1 MAAQKK
7 ATIRTVAATPRA
19 SSSVGI
25 GIDLGTTKSC
35 IAVAGTS
42 PQTGVL
48 LCEMVDLAGSPG
60 CRGPVLPSAVAI
72 TSNGW
77 RFGEDAMRL
86 RGRPGMRSERDYFH
100 ETKNLMGLRYTFD
113 RAPEMLK
120 TPADVAAAVLARLWE
135 LAGEKVDLPDDAPVV
150 ITVPASFQGAQRRAT
165 LQAARDALGDKRMI
179 RLLDEPCAAFLD
191 LEQRH
196 PEKVKGIRDGA
207 NLLVFDFGGG
217 TCDVAIFRLMRQGD
231 LFGTRLLGSSRYHR
245 LGGGD
250 IDRAIVHDHLLPR
263 LLAQNGI
270 SPHDV
275 SWGDRRDVLEPQ
287 MLDGAEALKLA
298 LSWQVKEAGEAGKL
312 CIAALGPIEVK
323 YGERRL
329 HLRTPS
335 LAVPEFEHLLMRF
348 LDPEPPPDSS
358 DEYVQRSS
366 IFAPILQALGRACL
380 QTADVDALL
389 LCGSS
394 TLLPSVSNA
403 LKRRFPDAM
412 ILMEDGFDTL
422 QGTVARGAAWQAR
435 ALAMSGHPLIVP
447 VCSNNLSLRTGGGPI
462 TLAVAGQQVP
472 LQSPEPVRL
481 RPPIDSETESV
492 AISVE
497 VVTEGDRMVGRT
509 LWQLPPPVRCS
520 DQLELCWSLDEDQC
534 AELRLT
540 RLGSDDTRE
549 LHMRFEA
556 PIMHR
561 DVGQTVRARQ
571 LEREESLRRGEL
583 SIADMAATYEA
594 MARDC
599 AVLGEHDK
607 ALYYVSH
614 AMQEAGAT
622 PVLLNLRGMYRE
634 QTGNIEGA
642 IASYRE
648 AGNFAPTRFNL
659 ALLHYTRGEYEIAL
673 SAIEESLDIEDS
685 RARRVLQG
693 EILTKMN
700 RGNEARQAWQDAVAG
715 RLELKQHT
723 DWELSW
729 LHTAAHRL
737 DDNPLVKRIDEQRQ
751 GLIAAERLPPRQG
764 VLPERAA

>member
-7 ATIRTVAATPRA
+7 AMSRLPAATPRT
-19 SSSVGI
+19 SGVGI

-35 IAVAGTS
+35 IAIAG
-42 PQTGVL
+42 PDPKTGAVR
-48 LCEMVDLAGSPG
+48 CELVDLAGSPG

-77 RFGEDAMRL
+77 RYGEDALRL
-86 RGRPGMRSERDYFH
+86 RGRSGMRSERDYFH

-113 RAPEMLK
+113 RAPAELK
-120 TPADVAAAVLARLWE
+120 TPADVAASVLRRLWE
-135 LAGEKVDLPDDAPVV
+135 LAGEKVELPDDAPVV

-165 LQAARDALGDKRMI
+165 LQAARAVFGSERMI

-191 LEQRH
+191 IEQRR
-196 PEKVKGIRDGA
+196 PETVKSIRDGA

-217 TCDVAIFRLMRQGD
+217 TCDVAIFRLMRQGE

-263 LLAQNGI
+263 LLTENGI
-270 SPHDV
+270 STHDV
-275 SWGDRRDVLEPQ
+275 SWGDRRDGLEPQ
-287 MLDGAEALKLA
+287 LLDGAEALKIA
-298 LSWQVKEAGEAGKL
+298 LSWQLNNAGDAGKS
-312 CIAALGPIEVK
+312 CMAALGPIEVK

-329 HLRTPS
+329 YLRTPS
-335 LAVPEFEHLLMRF
+335 LSAQEFEHLLQRF

-366 IFAPILQALGRACL
+366 VFAPILQAMGRARL
-380 QTADVDALL
+380 QTADIDALL

-394 TLLPSVSNA
+394 TLLPPVLDA

-412 ILMEDGFDTL
+412 VLLEGGFDTL

-447 VCSNNLSLRTGGGPI
+447 VCSSNLSLRTGSSPI
-462 TLAVAGQQVP
+462 PLAVAGQQVP
-472 LQSPEPVRL
+472 LQSSEPVKL
-481 RPPIDSETESV
+481 RPPIDSEFESV

-497 VVTEGDRMVGRT
+497 VVTEGERVVGRT

-520 DQLELCWSLDEDQC
+520 DQLELRWSLDEDQC

-540 RLGSDDTRE
+540 RLGSDDTKE

-583 SIADMAATYEA
+583 SIADMASTYEA

-634 QTGNIEGA
+634 QAGNIEGA

-659 ALLHYTRGEYEIAL
+659 ALLHYTRGEYEPAL
-673 SAIEESLDIEDS
+673 RAIGESLDIEDS

-693 EILTKMN
+693 EILTKMG
-700 RGNEARQAWQDAVAG
+700 RCNEARQAWQDAVAG

-729 LHTAAHRL
+729 LHTAARRL

-751 GLIAAERLPPRQG
+751 GLDAAERLPSRQG